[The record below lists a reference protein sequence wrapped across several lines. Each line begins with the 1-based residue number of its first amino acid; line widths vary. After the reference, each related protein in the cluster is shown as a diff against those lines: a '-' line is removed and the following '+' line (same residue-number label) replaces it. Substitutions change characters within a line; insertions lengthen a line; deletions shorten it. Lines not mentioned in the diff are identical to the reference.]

1 MAKDDKHLGM
11 DRDITRRDFLEGSLV
26 FAGGVALSPGTI
38 ASSDR
43 KTGMFSHPSLNPA
56 TRQKLRGSHAGSFEI
71 AHQLAWTGK
80 KDWGPVVE
88 QDPDIYDLIIVGA
101 GLSGLSAAFFY
112 QQNHPG
118 ARILMLDNH
127 DDFGGHAKRNEFN
140 FQDRTILGYGGSQSL
155 EAPGAYSETTQSL
168 LNALNVD
175 LQKLKSSYDET
186 FYKRHGL
193 ASSVYFD
200 KAHYGTDKLVRSQFF
215 DASLFLPLAE
225 SKVSALEAVSQMPIS
240 EAARRQLSRLIK
252 SDGDV
257 LPEHSILS
265 EPDLLARIT
274 YAEFISRYHQITE
287 PEVITLLQDL
297 TNSYFGQGTDMAPAL
312 DCLAFGLPGLNG
324 TSLGTFSGLIS
335 RLISWSAEPY
345 FYHFPDG
352 NASVARLL
360 VRRLIPETATGN
372 SMEDVVTAQF
382 DYRQLDN
389 DASEVRLR
397 LNSTVVNVEHDGSP
411 AHSSQVGVT
420 YVKEG
425 QAKRVRGRQVIL
437 ACYNMAIPHIC
448 PTIPEQQKRALAQ
461 LVKMPL
467 VYNNVLLRNWRPFSE
482 LGIGIAYSPQKWN
495 RLTMLDFPVSM
506 NGYSFATTPDDPIM
520 LHMSRAV
527 AGNGATPEEQSRNG
541 RYELL
546 ERNFTAFEK
555 DIREHLSGMLS
566 ETDFDPGRDIAGIT
580 VNRWPHGYAWTP
592 NPIFNAEFEPGDAPN
607 EIGRQPFGRIHIA
620 NSDAGARAYLDCAID
635 EAYRAVSEIKT

>member
-1 MAKDDKHLGM
+1 MAKNDKHLGM

-38 ASSDR
+38 ASGDR
-43 KTGMFSHPSLNPA
+43 KTGMFSRPSSNPA
-56 TRQKLRGSHAGSFEI
+56 AQQKLRGSHAGSFEI
-71 AHQLAWTGK
+71 AHQQAWTGK
-80 KDWGPVVE
+80 KNWGPVVE
-88 QDPDIYDLIIVGA
+88 KEPDIYDLIIVGA

-118 ARILMLDNH
+118 ARILILDNH
-127 DDFGGHAKRNEFN
+127 DDFGGHAKRNEFS

-155 EAPGAYSETTQSL
+155 EAPGEYSETTQGL
-168 LNALNVD
+168 LKALKVD
-175 LQKLKSSYDET
+175 LKKLKSSYDET

-200 KAHYGTDKLVRSQFF
+200 KAHYGTDRLVRSQFF

-240 EAARRQLSRLIK
+240 EAARLELTRLIE
-252 SDGDV
+252 SGADV
-257 LPEHSILS
+257 LPDHSILS

-274 YAEFISRYHQITE
+274 YTEFISRYHKITE

-297 TNSYFGQGTDMAPAL
+297 TNSYFGQGTDMATAL
-312 DCLAFGLPGLNG
+312 DCLAFGLPGLKG
-324 TSLGTFSGLIS
+324 TSLGTFSGLIN
-335 RLISWSAEPY
+335 RLIAWSAEPY

-382 DYRQLDN
+382 DYRQLDS
-389 DASEVRLR
+389 DANNVRLR

-420 YVKEG
+420 YVNEG
-425 QAKRVRGRQVIL
+425 ETKQVLGRQVIL

-448 PTIPEQQKRALAQ
+448 PTIPELQKRALAQ

-467 VYNNVLLRNWRPFSE
+467 VYSNVLLRNWRPFSE

-506 NGYSFATTPDDPIM
+506 DGYSFATTPDDPIM
-520 LHMSRAV
+520 LHMNRAV

-546 ERNFTAFEK
+546 ERNFTAFER

-592 NPIFNAEFEPGDAPN
+592 NPIFNGEFEDGEAPN
-607 EIGRQPFGRIHIA
+607 EIGRKPFGNIHIA

-635 EAYRAVSEIKT
+635 EAYRAVNEIQT

>member
-1 MAKDDKHLGM
+1 MPKNDKHLGM

-38 ASSDR
+38 ASGDR
-43 KTGMFSHPSLNPA
+43 KTGMFSRPSSNPA
-56 TRQKLRGSHAGSFEI
+56 AQQKLRGSHAGSFEI
-71 AHQLAWTGK
+71 AHQQAWTAK
-80 KDWGPVVE
+80 KNWGPVVE
-88 QDPDIYDLIIVGA
+88 KEPDIYDLIIVGA
-101 GLSGLSAAFFY
+101 GLGGLSAAFLY
-112 QQNHPG
+112 HQNHPG
-118 ARILMLDNH
+118 ARILILDNH
-127 DDFGGHAKRNEFN
+127 DDFGGHAKRNEFS

-155 EAPGAYSETTQSL
+155 EAPGEYSETTQGL
-168 LNALNVD
+168 LKALKVD
-175 LQKLKSSYDET
+175 LKKLKSSYDET

-240 EAARRQLSRLIK
+240 EAARLGLTRLIE
-252 SDGDV
+252 SGADV
-257 LPEHSILS
+257 LPDHSILS

-274 YAEFISRYHQITE
+274 YTEFISHYHQITE
-287 PEVITLLQDL
+287 PEVITLLQDPP
-297 TNSYFGQGTDMAPAL
+297 NAAFGQGMDMAPAL
-312 DCLAFGLPGLNG
+312 DCLAFGLPGLKG
-324 TSLGTFSGLIS
+324 TSLGTFSGLIN
-335 RLISWSAEPY
+335 RLITWSAEPY

-382 DYRQLDN
+382 DYRQLDS
-389 DASEVRLR
+389 DASNVRLR

-420 YVKEG
+420 YVNEG
-425 QAKRVRGRQVIL
+425 ETKRVLGRQVIL

-448 PTIPEQQKRALAQ
+448 PTMPEQQKRALAQ

-467 VYNNVLLRNWRPFSE
+467 VYSNVLLRNWRPFSE

-506 NGYSFATTPDDPIM
+506 DGYSFATTPDDPIM
-520 LHMSRAV
+520 LHMNRAV

-546 ERNFTAFEK
+546 ERNFTAFER

-592 NPIFNAEFEPGDAPN
+592 NPIFNGEFEDGEAPN
-607 EIGRQPFGRIHIA
+607 EIGRKPFGNIHIA

-635 EAYRAVSEIKT
+635 EAYRAVNEIQT

>member
-1 MAKDDKHLGM
+1 MAKDNRHLGM
-11 DRDITRRDFLEGSLV
+11 DCDITRRDFLEGSLV
-26 FAGGVALSPGTI
+26 FAGGAALSPGTI
-38 ASSDR
+38 ASATR
-43 KTGMFSHPSLNPA
+43 KTGMFSRPSLNPA
-56 TRQKLRGSHAGSFEI
+56 TQQKLRGSHTGSFEI

-80 KDWGPVVE
+80 RDWGPVVE
-88 QDPDIYDLIIVGA
+88 PDPDTYDLIIVGA

-112 QQNHPG
+112 QQNHPD
-118 ARILMLDNH
+118 ARILILDNH

-155 EAPGAYSETTQSL
+155 EAPGAYSETAQSL
-168 LNALNVD
+168 LKALNVD
-175 LQKLKSSYDET
+175 LKKLKSSYDET

-200 KAHYGTDKLVRSQFF
+200 KAHYGTDKLVRSQFL

-225 SKVSALEAVSQMPIS
+225 SQVSALDAVSQMPIS
-240 EAARRQLSRLIK
+240 EAAKRELTRLIK
-252 SDGDV
+252 TDGDV
-257 LPEHSILS
+257 LPDHSILS
-265 EPDLLARIT
+265 EPDVLTRIT
-274 YAEFISRYHQITE
+274 YAEFISRYHHITE

-297 TNSYFGQGTDMAPAL
+297 TNSYFGQGADMAPAL
-312 DCLAFGLPGLNG
+312 DCLAFGLPGLKG
-324 TSLGTFSGLIS
+324 TSLGTFDGLIS
-335 RLISWSAEPY
+335 RLIAWSAEPY

-389 DASEVRLR
+389 PDSAVRLR
-397 LNSTVVNVEHDGSP
+397 LNSTVVNVEHEGSP
-411 AHSSQVGVT
+411 AHSSQVEVT
-420 YVKEG
+420 YVRAG
-425 QAKRVRGRQVIL
+425 QAKRVRCTQVIL
-437 ACYNMAIPHIC
+437 ACYNMAIPHLC
-448 PTIPEQQKRALAQ
+448 PTIPDHQKRALAQ
-461 LVKMPL
+461 LVKLPL

-482 LGIGIAYSPQKWN
+482 LGIGMAYSPQKWH
-495 RLTMLDFPVSM
+495 RFTMLDFPVSM

-520 LHMSRAV
+520 LHMNRSV

-546 ERNFTAFEK
+546 ARNFTTFEK

-592 NPIFNAEFEPGDAPN
+592 NPIFNGEFEKGDAPN

-620 NSDAGARAYLDCAID
+620 NSDAGAKAYLDCAID
-635 EAYRAVSEIKT
+635 EAYRAVSEI